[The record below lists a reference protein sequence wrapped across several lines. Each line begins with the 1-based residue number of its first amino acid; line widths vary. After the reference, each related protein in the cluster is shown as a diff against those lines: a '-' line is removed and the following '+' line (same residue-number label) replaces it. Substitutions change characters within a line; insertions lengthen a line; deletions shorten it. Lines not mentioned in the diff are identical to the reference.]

1 MKRRDLLKTTAVAA
15 LPSPASL
22 TKKSESNRRE
32 DCKYIKQAVKHHVG
46 DGVMFTES
54 LPEEDA
60 VIFHG
65 SGTPPYPMLQMRDEE
80 PGLKSIRH
88 KLPNGHL
95 HVYGDEGVGDG
106 FDWKVEITT
115 R

>member
-15 LPSPASL
+15 LPAPASIL
-22 TKKSESNRRE
+22 QGRGEETCE
-32 DCKYIKQAVKHHVG
+32 YIKQAVKHHVK

-65 SGTPPYPMLQMRDEE
+65 SGTPPYPMLQMADEE
-80 PGLKSIRH
+80 PGLKSVRH

-95 HVYGDEGVGDG
+95 SVYGDDGVGDG
-106 FDWKVEITT
+106 FDWTVEITINEQ